1 MITLECI
8 DLHKRYQQIAALRGF
23 NLSVRAG
30 QIVTLLGPSGGGK
43 TTALRLIAGFEM
55 PDAGQILING
65 QLIAGNGVF
74 VPPENRRVGMVF
86 QEYALF
92 PHLTV
97 FDNVVFGLSGSAAD
111 KAARAKEMLTLVG
124 LEDTA
129 KRFPHELSGGQ
140 QQRIALARALAPRP
154 QIVLLDEP
162 FSNLDA
168 SLRAQVRREV
178 RAILKSTGT
187 TCIFVTHD
195 QREAF
200 TLSDEVAIL
209 LNGTMAQ
216 LGTPRMV
223 YTQPATREV
232 AAFVGETN
240 LLPGEANGAMVTCI
254 LGTLPLDI
262 HTFGKVDVLIR
273 PEIIR
278 LTRDPQGNA
287 SVQWSDYYGVSQRVG
302 VILSDGTPLTVR
314 ADPAEIYDVE
324 DVVRVE
330 VEGQVW
336 AFGE

>member
-1 MITLECI
+1 MITLQCF
-8 DLHKRYQQIAALRGF
+8 DLRKHYGQIAALRGF

-43 TTALRLIAGFEM
+43 TTALRLIAGFET
-55 PDAGQILING
+55 PDSGRILING
-65 QLIAGNGVF
+65 QLMAGDGVF

-97 FDNVVFGLSGSAAD
+97 FENVVFGVSGSAAE
-111 KAARAKEMLTLVG
+111 KAARAKEMLALVG

-129 KRFPHELSGGQ
+129 KRLPHELSGGQ

-168 SLRAQVRREV
+168 ALRAQVRREV
-178 RAILKSTGT
+178 RDILKSTGT
-187 TCIFVTHD
+187 TCVFVTHD

-200 TLSDEVAIL
+200 TLSDEVVIL
-209 LNGTMAQ
+209 LDGTIAQ
-216 LGTPRMV
+216 VGTPRTV

-240 LLPGEANGAMVTCI
+240 LLPGEADGATVTCV
-254 LGTLPLDI
+254 LGTLPLEV
-262 HTFGKVDVLIR
+262 HTYGKVDVLIR

-278 LTRDPQGNA
+278 LIRDPQGNA

-302 VILSDGTPLTVR
+302 VTLHDGTPLTVR
-314 ADPAEIYDVE
+314 ADPAEIYEAGDR
-324 DVVRVE
+324 VRIE

-336 AFGE
+336 TFGE

>member
-1 MITLECI
+1 MITLQCF
-8 DLHKRYQQIAALRGF
+8 DLRKHYGQIVALRDF

-43 TTALRLIAGFEM
+43 TTALRLIAGFET
-55 PDAGQILING
+55 PDSGRILING
-65 QLIAGNGVF
+65 QLMAGDGVF

-97 FDNVVFGLSGSAAD
+97 FENVVFGVSGSAAE
-111 KAARAKEMLTLVG
+111 KATRAKEMLALVG

-129 KRFPHELSGGQ
+129 KRLPHELSGGQ

-168 SLRAQVRREV
+168 ALRAQVRREV
-178 RAILKSTGT
+178 RDILKSTGT
-187 TCIFVTHD
+187 TCVFVTHD

-200 TLSDEVAIL
+200 TLSDEVVIL
-209 LNGTMAQ
+209 LDGTIAQ
-216 LGTPRMV
+216 VGTPRTV

-240 LLPGEANGAMVTCI
+240 LLPGEADGATVTCV
-254 LGTLPLDI
+254 LGTLPLEV
-262 HTFGKVDVLIR
+262 HTYGKVDVLIR

-278 LTRDPQGNA
+278 LIRDPQGNA

-302 VILSDGTPLTVR
+302 VTLHDGTPLTVR
-314 ADPAEIYDVE
+314 ADPAEIYEAGDR
-324 DVVRVE
+324 VRIE

-336 AFGE
+336 TFGE

>member
-1 MITLECI
+1 MITLQCF
-8 DLHKRYQQIAALRGF
+8 DLRKHYGQIVALRGF

-43 TTALRLIAGFEM
+43 TTALRLIAGFET
-55 PDAGQILING
+55 PDSGRILING
-65 QLIAGNGVF
+65 QLMAGDGVF

-97 FDNVVFGLSGSAAD
+97 FENVVFGVSGNAAD
-111 KAARAKEMLTLVG
+111 KAARAKEMLALVG

-129 KRFPHELSGGQ
+129 KRLPHELSGGQ

-168 SLRAQVRREV
+168 ALRAQVRREV
-178 RAILKSTGT
+178 RDILKSTGA
-187 TCIFVTHD
+187 TCVFVTHD

-200 TLSDEVAIL
+200 TLSDEVVIL
-209 LNGTMAQ
+209 LDGTIAQ
-216 LGTPRMV
+216 VGTPRTV

-240 LLPGEANGAMVTCI
+240 LLPGEADGATVTCV
-254 LGTLPLDI
+254 LGTLPLEV
-262 HTFGKVDVLIR
+262 HTYGKVDVLIR
-273 PEIIR
+273 PEII
-278 LTRDPQGNA
+278 
-287 SVQWSDYYGVSQRVG
+287 
-302 VILSDGTPLTVR
+302 
-314 ADPAEIYDVE
+314 
-324 DVVRVE
+324 
-330 VEGQVW
+330 
-336 AFGE
+336 